1 MTSYNRALSLLASCR
16 LSLAAAW
23 RSAALAKRSLR

>member
-1 MTSYNRALSLLASCR
+1 MTDYRKALTLLASCR

-23 RSAALAKRSLR
+23 RAAGRARRSL